1 MRLLA
6 LSLFLSLTLH
16 GSGIDS
22 GGGKSS
28 VGTFTNHGSIGAMT
42 TSGTS
47 SASYLRS
54 HAGLI
59 EVLYAVPTT
68 DALDSDN
75 DNMPDAWEEENG
87 LTVGVDD
94 SALDKDKDGSTNLM
108 EYRAGTEPDSSS
120 SFHLPMMG
128 QSGDVSTI
136 SIQSVLGRNYRL
148 YVSRDLNTWE
158 VWDNIAGTGGTIAFN
173 FDQSSPAAL
182 SLLNATELPECFFRI
197 ELSIAP

>member
-1 MRLLA
+1 MRFLA
-6 LSLFLSLTLH
+6 LSLFLALALH

-28 VGTFTNHGSIGAMT
+28 VGTFNNHGSIGAMT
-42 TSGTS
+42 TSGTA

-75 DNMPDAWEEENG
+75 DNMPDAWEEVNG
-87 LTVGVDD
+87 LNVGVDD
-94 SALDKDKDGSTNLM
+94 SALDKDEDGSTNLM
-108 EYRAGTEPDSSS
+108 EYRASSDPDNAN
-120 SFHLPMMG
+120 SFYLPALV
-128 QSGDVSTI
+128 QSGVTSTI
-136 SIQSVLGRNYRL
+136 SMQSVLGRNYRL
-148 YVSRDLNTWE
+148 YVSKDLNTWE
-158 VWDNIAGTGGTIAFN
+158 VWDNISGTGSTIAFN

-182 SLLNATELPECFFRI
+182 SLLNATELPKCFFRI
-197 ELSIAP
+197 ELNIAP

>member
-1 MRLLA
+1 
-6 LSLFLSLTLH
+6 
-16 GSGIDS
+16 
-22 GGGKSS
+22 
-28 VGTFTNHGSIGAMT
+28 SIGAVT

-47 SASYLRS
+47 SASYLSS

-59 EVLYAVPTT
+59 EVLYAVSTT

-75 DNMPDAWEEENG
+75 DNIPDAWEEING
-87 LTVGVDD
+87 LIVGVDD
-94 SALDKDKDGSTNLM
+94 SALDNDKDGSSNLM
-108 EYRAGTEPDSSS
+108 EYRAGTDPDNAS
-120 SFHLPMMG
+120 SFYLSTLV
-128 QSGDVSTI
+128 QSGNTSTI

-148 YVSRDLNTWE
+148 YVSKDLNTWE
-158 VWDNIAGTGGTIAFN
+158 VWDNVAGTGGIIVFN